1 MNPAELPLAGVRV
14 IDLTR
19 QLAGPACGQILG
31 DLGAEVIKVE
41 NPNALDEIREWPP
54 HAEGGTSTYFLA
66 GNRNKRSVTIDLAAE
81 GGLDTLHTL
90 CESADVVLENFRL
103 DVGEKF
109 GFDPESFRARHPRVV
124 LGSVRGYAEGP
135 QKGTAAYDASMQAVS
150 GLMSLTGERDGPPA
164 RIGVAIVD
172 QTTALYA
179 TIGVLA
185 ALQRARQTGEGSHV
199 EVALYDCAIAS
210 LAFQLLSWTEAGVQM
225 VRTGTAHPAMVP
237 NKVFA
242 TAAGE
247 ILMMCGNDRQWAAL
261 TKALAIEEI
270 RDDERFATNPAR
282 VTNQDELYAILDP
295 IFATRPRAAWEEIL
309 REARVAYAPVNN
321 LPEVAEYLEEHS
333 SLPTT
338 FTAADGRELGLISNP
353 VRVDGEVLAVRDL
366 PLEPGRDNEEILG
379 SPTPHAQAMKE
390 EG

>member
-1 MNPAELPLAGVRV
+1 MNAADLPLAGVRV
-14 IDLTR
+14 VDLTR

-54 HAEGGTSTYFLA
+54 HAPGRTSTYFLA

-81 GGLDTLHTL
+81 GGLETLHTL
-90 CESADVVLENFRL
+90 VETADVVLENFRL

-109 GFDPESFRARHPRVV
+109 RFDPETFRREHPKVV

-135 QKGTAAYDASMQAVS
+135 HKGTAAYDASMQAVS

-172 QTTALYA
+172 QSTALYA

-185 ALQRARQTGEGSHV
+185 ALQRQRATGEGSHV
-199 EVALYDCAIAS
+199 EVALYDCAIAN
-210 LAFQLLSWTEAGVQM
+210 LAFQLLSFTEAGVLM
-225 VRTGTAHPAMVP
+225 KRTGTAHPAMVP
-237 NKVFA
+237 NKVFE

-261 TKALAIEEI
+261 CTALGVEEI

-282 VTNQDELYAILDP
+282 VENQDALYEVLDP
-295 IFATRPRAAWEEIL
+295 IFATKERAEWQEIL

-321 LPEVAEYLEEHS
+321 LPEVAEYLAEHS

-338 FTAADGRELGLISNP
+338 YTAPDGRELGLLANP
-353 VRVDGEVLAVRDL
+353 VRVDGEVLPVRDL
-366 PLEPGRDNEEILG
+366 PLEPGRDNDEILG
-379 SPTPHAQAMKE
+379 SLAPAQPMTKE
-390 EG
+390 S